1 MNDLVQWFEKIL
13 SANDVGKTGSHQAG
27 IHLKKSVAESL
38 CTFQHSEKNPRSII
52 RCTDPDENF
61 WDFTIIH
68 YNNKYFGGTR
78 NEFRM
83 THLSS
88 FFRKWDCSEGD
99 TLRIGKD
106 SSGIFHV
113 EIIKNQRNDSTLPG
127 PIDMEDIP
135 SRVRI
140 NVRE

>member
-1 MNDLVQWFEKIL
+1 MNDLIQWFEKIL

-38 CTFQHSEKNPRSII
+38 CTFQRLEKNPRTII
-52 RCTDPDENF
+52 RCTDPDDNF

-68 YNNKYFGGTR
+68 YNNKFFGGTR

-83 THLSS
+83 THLSG
-88 FFRKWDCSEGD
+88 FFRKWDCSEGE

-106 SSGIFHV
+106 SSGIFYV
-113 EIIKNQRNDSTLPG
+113 EIIKNQQDDLALPG
-127 PIDMEDIP
+127 STIMEDLP